1 MSIRVADQNRM
12 APSGALSTKLAS
24 MRHLHLLFVVVLSNV
39 LNAQPLAIGTR
50 TITFTD
56 AARGRAIEALIHY
69 PAAVAGNDAE
79 AAAGAFP
86 VLVHGHG
93 FVMGV
98 DAYTNLRDHFVPKG
112 YILVLPTTE
121 GGLAP
126 DHGNFGLDL
135 AFLAVALQAEG
146 TNAASPF
153 FGHVAPSTALMGHSM
168 GGGASFLGAAG
179 NGNIQALVNFAA
191 AETNPSAIAAAAE
204 VLVPTLVFTATEDCV
219 VPPANGPLPM
229 YEAVDVPCKA
239 YVNVVGGGHCYF
251 GTNSFTCS
259 FGELTCGPDFTISRE
274 EQHDVVNDLAGLWL
288 DHFLKDDGSALPA
301 FRDSLLTST
310 RIFGESTCISTEI
323 AKAGSSSS
331 PAGAWSVSP
340 VPTAEFLRIT
350 GPASSS
356 AFEVVDATGRTV
368 LSGRSVDGALDV
380 GSLPSGLYLLRCVT
394 DSEGGAIPFVVQH

>member
-1 MSIRVADQNRM
+1 MRYFYTLLVVALPN
-12 APSGALSTKLAS
+12 ALT
-24 MRHLHLLFVVVLSNV
+24 
-39 LNAQPLAIGTR
+39 AQPYAIGTR

-56 AARGRAIEALIHY
+56 AARSRAIEALIHY
-69 PAAVAGNDAE
+69 PAVVAGNDAE
-79 AAAGAFP
+79 VAADSFP
-86 VLVHGHG
+86 VLIHGHG

-98 DAYTNLRDHFVPKG
+98 EAYTNLRDHFVPKG

-135 AFLAVALQAEG
+135 AFLADAFQSEG

-153 FGHVAPSTALMGHSM
+153 FEHVAPNTALMGHSM

-179 NGNIQALVNFAA
+179 NGSIQALVNFAA

-204 VLVPTLVFTATEDCV
+204 ALVPTLVFTATEDCV

-229 YEAVDVPCKA
+229 YEAIDVPCKA
-239 YVNVVGGGHCYF
+239 YVNIVGGGHCYF
-251 GTNSFTCS
+251 GANSFTCS
-259 FGELTCGPDFTISRE
+259 FGELTCVPVLTITRE

-310 RIFGESTCISTEI
+310 RINGESTCITTGI
-323 AKAGSSSS
+323 AEAGSFRS
-331 PAGAWSVSP
+331 PAKAWSVSP
-340 VPTAEFLRIT
+340 VPTVEYLRVSGAT
-350 GPASSS
+350 LGA

-368 LSGRSVDGALDV
+368 LSARSADGMLDV
-380 GSLPSGLYLLRCVT
+380 SPLPNGLYRLRCV
-394 DSEGGAIPFVVQH
+394 DEGRALPFMVQH